1 MPLVDVTYRSAVPAE
16 ALRRLAAELPHAVS
30 LAVQCPE
37 EPYDG
42 DLKPGDVEVYFRARG
57 EFDVGGLDVVV
68 EVRSKW
74 FESRAVDRQRRC
86 DLLLSMLERALPHV
100 SIGAYLTLPVAA
112 WSQTA

>member
-16 ALRRLAAELPHAVS
+16 ALHRLAAELPHAVS
-30 LAVQCPE
+30 VAVECPE

-42 DLKPGDVEVYFRARG
+42 ELKPGDVEVRFHERSAI
-57 EFDVGGLDVVV
+57 DVVGLDVVV

-74 FESRAVDRQRRC
+74 FESRGADRQQRC
-86 DLLLSMLERALPHV
+86 DLLVSLLERAQPQL
-100 SIGAYLTLPVAA
+100 SIGVFLTLPVAS